1 MIQVTDIPDLRGQVA
16 DWRGQGARIALVPT
30 MGNLHAGHL
39 TLVRSARALAG
50 RVVVSIFVNPLQF
63 GPSEDFAAYPRTLE
77 RDVEQLAAVGA
88 DLLFVPTVGA
98 MYPRGQGD
106 HTRVEVPGLS
116 DILCGA
122 SRPGHFVG
130 VATVVCKLLNLVQPD
145 LALFGEKD
153 FQQLLV
159 IRRLVEDLSLPVE
172 VHGLPTVREPDG
184 LAMSSRNAYL
194 EPAERALAP
203 GLYRA
208 LQRAAERLSGGC
220 VVDEV
225 ETQGLRE
232 LAAGGLEPEYLS
244 VRRVSDLAPPGPDDR
259 DLVVLA
265 AARLGR
271 ARLIDNCRVP
281 LGPG

>member
-1 MIQVTDIPDLRGQVA
+1 MIRVADIPELRRQVSG
-16 DWRGQGARIALVPT
+16 WRAQGLRTALVPT

-39 TLVRSARALAG
+39 ALVRSARELAG

-77 RDVEQLAAVGA
+77 RDGEQLAAEGA
-88 DLLFVPTVGA
+88 DLLFVPTVDG
-98 MYPRGQGD
+98 MYPRGQAD

-153 FQQLLV
+153 LQQLLV
-159 IRRLVEDLSLPVE
+159 IRRMVEDLCLPVE
-172 VHGLPTVREPDG
+172 IHGLPTVREPDG

-194 EPAERALAP
+194 EAAERTLAP

-208 LQRAAERLSGGC
+208 LQRAVERLSAGSPVGA
-220 VVDEV
+220 V
-225 ETQGLRE
+225 EAQGWAE
-232 LAAGGLEPEYLS
+232 LVAAGLEPEYLS
-244 VRRVSDLAPPGPDDR
+244 VRRAGDLGPPGPEDR

-271 ARLIDNCRVP
+271 SRLIDNCRVR
-281 LGPG
+281 LGD